1 MGKINVGRVI
11 AGGLVAGLLINVSQS
26 ILNLGIIADES
37 AAAIEALGLPPI
49 GGAAVM
55 VFVVFG
61 FLIGIVT
68 VWLYAAIRPR
78 FGPGPKTA
86 VIAGV
91 IVWALA
97 YVWPAIGD
105 GMINLAPARL
115 YVTAVVWQL
124 VEMIVAA
131 LLGGAVYREGEAGT
145 V

>member
-1 MGKINVGRVI
+1 MGKINAGRVLV
-11 AGGLVAGLLINVSQS
+11 GGLFAGLIINVSES
-26 ILNLGIIADES
+26 ILNLGVIANES
-37 AAAIEALGLPPI
+37 AAAMEALGLPPV

-61 FLIGIVT
+61 FLIGIAT

-86 VIAGV
+86 IIAGV

-97 YVWPAIGD
+97 YLWPAVGD

-115 YVTAVVWQL
+115 YVTAVVWQA

-131 LLGGAVYREGEAGT
+131 LVGGAVYKET
-145 V
+145 